1 MAVTE
6 GESASLSTY
15 SANRLPEIVPQK
27 IRMLS
32 FLEGARAATGA
43 AVVIDVFRAFSLV
56 PWAMLNGA
64 RTIVP
69 VRTAAEA
76 LAWRERKPGVL
87 LAGERDGKPLPGF
100 DFGNS
105 PSAIRDAALEDRI
118 LIHRTSAGT
127 QGLLAAIEAGASPV
141 LTGSFLNASATVRHL
156 RASGADSISLVAMG
170 WNAEEA
176 ALEDTL
182 CADYL
187 RALLRGEAPD
197 FQAMRQQIR
206 EDATGRR
213 FFDPALPWFP
223 EADFDACIDLD
234 RFDSAVVAVRD
245 DAWGVRLQKVS

>member
-1 MAVTE
+1 M
-6 GESASLSTY
+6 LSTCCVDQRGK
-15 SANRLPEIVPQK
+15 AVQQK

-32 FLEGARAATGA
+32 FLEGAKAATGA

-56 PWAMLNGA
+56 PWAMMSGA
-64 RTIVP
+64 GMIVP

-76 LAWRERKPGVL
+76 LAWRERDPDVL
-87 LAGERDGKPLPGF
+87 LAGETDGKPLPGF

-105 PSAIRDAALEDRI
+105 PSAIRDADLQGRT

-127 QGLLAAIEAGASPV
+127 QGLLAAIDAGASPV
-141 LTGSFLNASATVRHL
+141 LTGSFLNARAIVTHL
-156 RASGADSISLVAMG
+156 RDSGADVISLVAMG

-182 CADYL
+182 CAGYL
-187 RALLRGEAPD
+187 RALLCGGSPD
-197 FQAMRQQIR
+197 FQAIRRQIR

-223 EADFDACIDLD
+223 EADFDACIALD
-234 RFDSAVVAVRD
+234 RFDSAVAAVRD
-245 DAWGVRLQKVS
+245 DAWGVRLQRVS

>member
-1 MAVTE
+1 MKQ
-6 GESASLSTY
+6 
-15 SANRLPEIVPQK
+15 N

-56 PWAMLNGA
+56 PWAMMSGA
-64 RTIVP
+64 ATIVP

-76 LAWRERKPGVL
+76 LAWRERNPEVL

-100 DFGNS
+100 DYGNS
-105 PSAIRDAALEDRI
+105 PSAIRDTNLEGRI

-127 QGLLAAIEAGASPV
+127 QGLLAAFEAGASPV
-141 LTGSFLNASATVRHL
+141 IAGSFLNASATVRYL
-156 RASGADSISLVAMG
+156 RASGSDSISLVAMG
-170 WNAEEA
+170 WNGEEA

-187 RALLRGEAPD
+187 RALLRGEAAD
-197 FQAMRQQIR
+197 FQAMRRQIR
-206 EDATGRR
+206 EDASGRR

-223 EADFDACIDLD
+223 EADFDACIAVD
-234 RFDSAVVAVRD
+234 RFDSAITAVRD
-245 DAWGVRLQKVS
+245 DVWGVRLQRVS